1 MAKVKTSISIDKELF
16 EELTDMSE
24 KEDRSFSQQITHL
37 VKMGREAA
45 YNADLTK
52 IRAELK

>member
-37 VKMGREAA
+37 IKKGKEAEA
-45 YNADLTK
+45 
-52 IRAELK
+52 IRVAR